1 MSVLQIRARQPRERT
16 TVAATPTSPS
26 RSEPIV
32 TWAEQAECT
41 CPEHCDRDHEQ
52 D

>member
-1 MSVLQIRARQPRERT
+1 MSTTQTQARQPRERT
-16 TVAATPTSPS
+16 IAASHAAPP

-32 TWAEQAECT
+32 TWAERAECT

>member
-1 MSVLQIRARQPRERT
+1 MSATQTRARQTRERPI
-16 TVAATPTSPS
+16 APAPS
-26 RSEPIV
+26 APQRSEPIV
-32 TWAEQAECT
+32 TWAEIAECT